1 MVKGDDVFVLLLFG
15 VKEGELDDEFKSI
28 IDICVLDV
36 INEVV
41 IVVVELTSSDVDGP
55 SEVVDEVGVVGVV
68 VVVAVIATVLLY
80 G

>member
-1 MVKGDDVFVLLLFG
+1 MFVLLLFG